1 MVNKD
6 GTIQHTKVVK
16 GQSYR
21 VVATKRGAANGV
33 WFARDTIVNDNTGS
47 RKELTRK
54 EWFKLFK
61 NY

>member
-6 GTIQHTKVVK
+6 GTIQYSKIVK

-21 VVATKRGAANGV
+21 VVATKRGASDGV
-33 WFARDTIVNDNTGS
+33 WFARDTIVNDSTGT